1 MPPPRDSHS
10 ALRVIALIFAGI
22 ILVGSSFMFA
32 SSDFAYGARS
42 LLATT
47 LSAFSSNP
55 TITITRNANSPSGV
69 VAPGRLQVL
78 AVLDVKPR
86 FIKQIAYI
94 QNLPVG
100 IEIEKN
106 VGNKLYV
113 SDIVLDYRYCLSK
126 GDVYG
131 YGYSYDDSC
140 LFCRNITASPSSG
153 EFVDSNGEGQIIK
166 YNFTNALPVYPN
178 QVSGELTISAKS
190 QYRAPD
196 QTGREI
202 ADIMTG
208 ILSGAVASTNVCT
221 RPAGGNGLECRI
233 ISPEVNVN
241 LAYGNELVV
250 APHYGY
256 GYAYLDYI
264 SPSLAYIG
272 STVEVRGWN
281 LSKVLPS
288 ESLGIIYSGGGGF
301 VAGIQGNSNSNDNV
315 IQFTLNDSYCNE
327 SQCFSVTPG
336 QYHIFAQMRKGISN
350 VLSLNVAETGRPIP
364 QPQSLTCDETAQ
376 AVVKSV
382 GSCTAIDPVK
392 YQNVYAACCQITR
405 DVLLSLLNNALG
417 DGIVDEHEKSV
428 LLTALNSYLF

>member
-1 MPPPRDSHS
+1 MPPPRDSHA
-10 ALRVIALIFAGI
+10 ALRAIALIFAGI

-32 SSDFAYGARS
+32 SSDFAYSARS

-47 LSAFSSNP
+47 ISAFSSDP
-55 TITITRNANSPSGV
+55 TITITRNANSPSGIV
-69 VAPGRLQVL
+69 SPGRMQAL

-86 FIKQIAYI
+86 FVKQIAYI

-100 IEIEKN
+100 LEVEN
-106 VGNKLYV
+106 VPNKLYFTQL
-113 SDIVLDYRYCLSK
+113 VLDYRYCLSK

-131 YGYSYDDSC
+131 YGYSYDDSG
-140 LFCRNITASPSSG
+140 LFCRNITAGPSSG
-153 EFVDSNGEGQIIK
+153 GDLSQDSNSRAFK
-166 YNFTNALPVYPN
+166 YDFTSALPVYPN
-178 QVSGELTISAKS
+178 QVSGEITISARP
-190 QYRAPD
+190 QYSAPD

-202 ADIMTG
+202 SQIQAG
-208 ILSGAVASTNVCT
+208 ILQGTVAYTNICT
-221 RPAGGNGLECRI
+221 RPTGGDGLECRT

-241 LAYGNELVV
+241 LAYGNELAV

-256 GYAYLDYI
+256 GYAYLDYVMP
-264 SPSLAYIG
+264 SPAYVG
-272 STVEVRGWN
+272 STIEVVGWN
-281 LSKVLPS
+281 LSKTMPP

-301 VAGIQGNSNSNDNV
+301 VAGIQGNPNSNDNV

>member
-1 MPPPRDSHS
+1 MPPPRDSHA
-10 ALRVIALIFAGI
+10 ALRAIALIFAGI

-32 SSDFAYGARS
+32 SSDFAYSARS

-47 LSAFSSNP
+47 ISAFSSDP

-69 VAPGRLQVL
+69 VSPGRMQAL

-100 IEIEKN
+100 LGVEN
-106 VGNKLYV
+106 VPNKLYFTQL
-113 SDIVLDYRYCLSK
+113 VLDYRYCLSK

-131 YGYSYDDSC
+131 YGYSYDDSG

-221 RPAGGNGLECRI
+221 RPA
-233 ISPEVNVN
+233 
-241 LAYGNELVV
+241 
-250 APHYGY
+250 
-256 GYAYLDYI
+256 
-264 SPSLAYIG
+264 
-272 STVEVRGWN
+272 
-281 LSKVLPS
+281 
-288 ESLGIIYSGGGGF
+288 
-301 VAGIQGNSNSNDNV
+301 
-315 IQFTLNDSYCNE
+315 
-327 SQCFSVTPG
+327 
-336 QYHIFAQMRKGISN
+336 
-350 VLSLNVAETGRPIP
+350 
-364 QPQSLTCDETAQ
+364 
-376 AVVKSV
+376 
-382 GSCTAIDPVK
+382 
-392 YQNVYAACCQITR
+392 
-405 DVLLSLLNNALG
+405 
-417 DGIVDEHEKSV
+417 
-428 LLTALNSYLF
+428 